1 MLSISGSSRI
11 FLFMQPT
18 DMRKSFRGLSALIYR
33 YRGRPEDG
41 AYYVFV
47 NRVRTH
53 VKVLYWDGDGLAI
66 WYKRLEKGRFVM
78 PRADGERVELSRRRL
93 AMLLEGIVP
102 LRTKPRFSLKKVP
115 VSASYAV
122 K

>member
-1 MLSISGSSRI
+1 MLSIPGSTPI

-18 DMRKSFRGLSALIYR
+18 DMRKSFHGLSALIYAH
-33 YRGRPEDG
+33 RGRPESG

-47 NRVRTH
+47 NRCRTH

-78 PRADGERVELSRRRL
+78 PRAEGDRVELDRRRL
-93 AMLLEGIVP
+93 AMLLEGIIP
-102 LRTKPRFSLKKVP
+102 LHTKPRFSLKKP
-115 VSASYAV
+115 SDFSHNTV